1 MKRQILIAVIS
12 LSMVFA
18 LGCDQEAPNEQTQT
32 QESTQNQAP
41 NQNNQ
46 PAAQPG
52 NNVAETPTSTVKN
65 NTVKPEVATNAALAD
80 TSTVAGSPLCA
91 ISGAA
96 GTTAD
101 CAVSV
106 AVEAGGDVAT
116 GLQATL
122 NFDSSVMTLEGF
134 YRNGVKVDNGGVVSE
149 RGHVLRYGSVAE
161 VADGA
166 RMKLMVLKFNQ
177 PFEAVTDAAEGAG
190 DELVTARFTFKNDV
204 RGDSPQNVHISGVV
218 ATSPEAM
225 KVATRVEGNT
235 IVTGRVVR

>member
-1 MKRQILIAVIS
+1 MKRQILIAVVS

-18 LGCDQEAPNEQTQT
+18 LGCDQEAANEQTQT
-32 QESTQNQAP
+32 EESTQNQAP
-41 NQNNQ
+41 NQNNN

-52 NNVAETPTSTVKN
+52 ENLAETPTSTVQGN
-65 NTVKPEVATNAALAD
+65 VVKPEVATNAALAD
-80 TSTVAGSPLCA
+80 TTQAAGSPLCTV
-91 ISGAA
+91 SGAA

-101 CAVSV
+101 CQVSV

-134 YRNGVKVDNGGVVSE
+134 YRNGTKVDNGGVVSD
-149 RGHVLRYGSVAE
+149 RGHVLRFGSVAE

-166 RMKLMVLKFNQ
+166 RMKLMVLKFSQ
-177 PFEAVTDAAEGAG
+177 PFEAVTDAAEGTGA
-190 DELVTARFTFKNDV
+190 ELVTARFTFNSDV

-218 ATSPEAM
+218 ATSPEAT
-225 KVATRVEGNT
+225 KVGTRVEGNT
-235 IVTGRVVR
+235 IVTGRVLR